1 MMHIKAILIPTLL
14 TFSLAGCSCAWG
26 LSDDK
31 FIDQLSEEINTTAIT
46 GGFQLHKM
54 QGGKSKRIIIVDF
67 SLPSEEN
74 RFFVVNMDEQKIE
87 HATLVSHAINSG
99 YRKAFHFS
107 NTIGSKMSSVGRF
120 IVGETYTG
128 KNGLSVRID
137 GIDKGINDNARRRF
151 IVIHGATYSEL
162 EFFEKNG
169 QLGRS
174 EGCFAIPMTLH
185 ESIISKLT
193 TGTPMYVYH

>member
-1 MMHIKAILIPTLL
+1 MRSIKSILIPALL
-14 TFSLAGCSCAWG
+14 TLSLAGCSSVWG
-26 LSDDK
+26 LSNDEFK
-31 FIDQLSEEINTTAIT
+31 DQLSEDINTTAINE
-46 GGFQLHKM
+46 GFRLHKLL
-54 QGGKSKRIIIVDF
+54 GGKSKRIIIVDF

-74 RFFVVNMDEQKIE
+74 RFFVVDMDEQKIE
-87 HATLVSHAINSG
+87 HATLVSHAVNSG

-107 NTIGSKMSSVGRF
+107 NTLGSKMSSVGRF
-120 IVGETYTG
+120 VVGETYNG

-137 GIDKGINDNARRRF
+137 GMDKGINDNARRRF
-151 IVIHGATYSEL
+151 IVIHGATYSEF